1 MSEPKVLFGIVASN
15 SYWSFAKELERS
27 LRKNVSGNF
36 GVVIFQGV
44 EGWPIGTECRHG
56 IFAGWLEREEYAE
69 WDVAFLLDADML
81 CEDPFALK
89 QIIPSTPGIV
99 AVLHPGYIGMP
110 RAMLPYEDRADS
122 AARVDADKGEHYY
135 CGGVIGGT
143 RLEMID
149 LSHAVDLAITNER
162 ELGREIRWHDES
174 CVNSTLAAYPP
185 ALILDPGFCHP
196 QNDTYYRESVWGG
209 RNYPRYLTA
218 LDKRP
223 ELRGDR

>member
-1 MSEPKVLFGIVASN
+1 MADPKVLFGVVASN

-56 IFAGWLEREEYAE
+56 IFAGWLGRAEYAE
-69 WDVAFLLDADML
+69 WDLAFLLDADML
-81 CEDPFALK
+81 CEDAFPLR

-99 AVLHPGYIGMP
+99 AVLHPGYVGMP
-110 RAMLPYEDRADS
+110 RAMLPYEDRPESIAYVPEDNGT
-122 AARVDADKGEHYY
+122 AYY

-143 RLEMID
+143 REEMQDFSSEIAEMIID
-149 LSHAVDLAITNER
+149 ER
-162 ELGREIRWHDES
+162 NDSREIRWHDES
-174 CVNSTLAAYPP
+174 CVNHLLSRETP
-185 ALILDPGFCHP
+185 ALILGPGFCHP
-196 QNDTYYRESVWGG
+196 ENDTYYRESVWGG